1 MSFQAPDPRPKTTTP
16 VRVSRAGLSR
26 SRACV
31 PVTFIDCSHIA
42 WDGHDL
48 VVISK
53 FDVLRD

>member
-1 MSFQAPDPRPKTTTP
+1 MSLQAPDPRHRAATP
-16 VRVSRAGLSR
+16 VRVSRI
-26 SRACV
+26 RACV

-53 FDVLRD
+53 YDVILD

>member
-1 MSFQAPDPRPKTTTP
+1 MPFQTPDLPPRRQLRTHM
-16 VRVSRAGLSR
+16 VRPSRVR
-26 SRACV
+26 RTV

-53 FDVLRD
+53 YDVILD

>member
-1 MSFQAPDPRPKTTTP
+1 MTFQTPALPVCRPTRTP
-16 VRVSRAGLSR
+16 MLRSSRVRAS
-26 SRACV
+26 V

-53 FDVLRD
+53 YDVILD

>member
-1 MSFQAPDPRPKTTTP
+1 MSFQAPDPRPKTQTRPGTK
-16 VRVSRAGLSR
+16 VSRV
-26 SRACV
+26 RASV

-53 FDVLRD
+53 YDVLRD

>member
-1 MSFQAPDPRPKTTTP
+1 
-16 VRVSRAGLSR
+16 VRVTRVRAV
-26 SRACV
+26 V
-31 PVTFIDCSHIA
+31 PVTFIDCAHIA

>member
-1 MSFQAPDPRPKTTTP
+1 MSLQAPAPRPKTATP
-16 VRVSRAGLSR
+16 VRVTRVRTA
-26 SRACV
+26 V
-31 PVTFIDCSHIA
+31 PATFIDCSHIA